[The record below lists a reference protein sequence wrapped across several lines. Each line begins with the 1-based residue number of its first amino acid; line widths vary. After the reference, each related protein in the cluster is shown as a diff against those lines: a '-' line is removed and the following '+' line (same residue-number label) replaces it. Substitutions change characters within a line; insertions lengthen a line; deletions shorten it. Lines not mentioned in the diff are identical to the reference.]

1 MTGGV
6 PPPDEIDPL
15 SAFSFTNDMA
25 TRFKDDFSPLP
36 SKFDGVPVVKDNFSE
51 TSWHHPFYG
60 SLVLNLSDSIVDSE
74 VKYNI
79 LPLELSHFHS
89 NVYYA
94 DSANCSS
101 RLLRSALNHAN
112 KSGNRRF
119 CYSYTFSAMQ
129 VDPTNRRH
137 PPTPPPP
144 VKSSETK
151 KVECPWKV
159 YIKQSVSGN
168 WLVDE
173 RQNGHSH
180 PLVFESSHTTIRCY
194 L

>member
-15 SAFSFTNDMA
+15 SAFSFTNDMG

-36 SKFDGVPVVKDNFSE
+36 SKFDGVPVVKDSLRSSIFPSDFSE

-94 DSANCSS
+94 DSAYGRMLVQFMRCPVTGFITSVKLFFGGENA
-101 RLLRSALNHAN
+101 LLTSESYLNEDLFFHPNDDA
-112 KSGNRRF
+112 
-119 CYSYTFSAMQ
+119 TQ
-129 VDPTNRRH
+129 DPRVIKFVEPAVHTNNM
-137 PPTPPPP
+137 PI
-144 VKSSETK
+144 V
-151 KVECPWKV
+151 
-159 YIKQSVSGN
+159 
-168 WLVDE
+168 
-173 RQNGHSH
+173 
-180 PLVFESSHTTIRCY
+180 
-194 L
+194 